1 MTNLMVYVNRRLLGQ
16 QRDKLFREALRM
28 QLAQAGEN
36 LKALRE
42 IADALIA
49 EAKAGNIQAIK
60 ELADRLDGK
69 PVQML
74 EHTEGAQPTTRRIVR
89 EIVHVTETREE
100 LEQADLIVDFHEI
113 RTVNGNGHG

>member
-1 MTNLMVYVNRRLLGQ
+1 
-16 QRDKLFREALRM
+16 
-28 QLAQAGEN
+28 
-36 LKALRE
+36 LRE
-42 IADALIA
+42 IADILIA

-74 EHTEGAQPTTRRIVR
+74 EHTEEPTAMRRIVR

-100 LEQADLIVDFHEI
+100 LEQADLVVDFHEI
-113 RTVNGNGHG
+113 KNGNGHAD